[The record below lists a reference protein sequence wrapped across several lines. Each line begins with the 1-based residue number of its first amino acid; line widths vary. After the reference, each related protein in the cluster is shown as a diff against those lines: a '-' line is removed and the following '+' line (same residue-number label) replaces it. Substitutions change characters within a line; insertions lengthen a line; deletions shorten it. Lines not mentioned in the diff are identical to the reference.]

1 VRITITWPSGEATA
15 ELRDTPSSRAVWDAL
30 PIESR
35 AQTWGDEVYFDIGVD
50 LELEPDAADVVD
62 AGAVCYW
69 PPGSA
74 LAIPFGPTPVSHGD
88 ECRLASAANVLG
100 ALDGDATAL
109 ATLSSG
115 DVIRVA
121 RAG

>member
-1 VRITITWPSGEATA
+1 MHITITWSSGEATA
-15 ELRDTPSSRAVWDAL
+15 ELRDTPSSRAVWEAL

-35 AQTWGDEVYFDIGVD
+35 VQTWGDEVYFDIGVD

-74 LAIPFGPTPVSHGD
+74 LAIPFGPTPVSRGD
-88 ECRLASAANVLG
+88 ECRLASAASVLG
-100 ALDGDATAL
+100 ALDGDVTAL
-109 ATLSSG
+109 ATISSG

>member
-1 VRITITWPSGEATA
+1 MRITITWPSGEAAA